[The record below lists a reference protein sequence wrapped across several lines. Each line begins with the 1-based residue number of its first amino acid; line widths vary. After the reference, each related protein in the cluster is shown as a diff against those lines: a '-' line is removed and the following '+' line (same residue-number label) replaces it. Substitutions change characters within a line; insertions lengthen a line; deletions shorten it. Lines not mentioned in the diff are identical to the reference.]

1 MALIVPSVIFP
12 CTLTYSEIKPQF
24 HVRVQRLGGSDSVL
38 SSNSVS
44 VNGGA
49 SFTGQK
55 EKNEILIGEGTED
68 KEENK
73 VLIKGGNG
81 RLKSRTEK
89 NWEKDAVSKDLEL
102 FWDDGYGT
110 KTVKD
115 YLEEAREI
123 IQPDGGPPRWFC
135 PVECG
140 QPLKNSPVLLYLP
153 GLDGVG
159 LGLTLHH
166 KALGKVFAVQCL
178 HIPVYDRTPLEGLVK
193 FVEETVRLEHA
204 SSPKKP
210 IYLVGDSLGG
220 CLALAVAARNP
231 NIDLVLILSNPATF
245 FGRSLLQPLIPI
257 LEALPKGLH
266 NAVPYILS
274 CILGNP
280 VEMAMADIE
289 HRLSPRL
296 QIEQLSAN
304 LIGFLPHLSALADIF
319 PKDTVLWKLKLLN
332 SAAAYANSHLHA
344 VKAEVLVLASHK
356 DNMVPSKDEAEY
368 LQSSLQNCT
377 VRSFKDNGHALLME
391 GRYSLLSI
399 IKCTGKYRRSK
410 RHDIVSDFVPPSMSE
425 YKFCFDETLGLL
437 RMAGSYAVFSTLDD
451 GKIVRGLAGVPD
463 EGPVLLVG
471 NHMLMG
477 LEVAA
482 IVEAFLEEKN
492 LMVHGLAHPML
503 FNGRLEPLN
512 VTTEIDW
519 VQLMGAVPV
528 TGSNCFKLLSSKS
541 HVLLC
546 PGGGRE
552 AFHYKGEEYKIIWPE
567 KPEFVR
573 MAARFGATIV
583 PFASVGEEDISH
595 MALDYHDLLKIPV
608 LNDFIRDF
616 MSKAVRVRGEG
627 KREVSDGELF
637 IPGVIPKIPTGRV
650 YSLFGKPIK
659 TKGKEELLQQKG
671 NANEMYM
678 QVKSQVRSNMD
689 YLLKKRKEDPYRDIL
704 DRTLYRALYSLLSDI
719 PSFDP

>member
-24 HVRVQRLGGSDSVL
+24 RVRVHRVGGSDSLL

-44 VNGGA
+44 VDEGA
-49 SFTGQK
+49 SFNGQK
-55 EKNEILIGEGTED
+55 EKNEILIGEDTAE

-73 VLIKGGNG
+73 GSISGGNG

-89 NWEKDAVSKDLEL
+89 NWVKDAVSKDLEL

-110 KTVKD
+110 KTVKN

-123 IQPDGGPPRWFC
+123 IEPDGGPPRWFC

-140 QPLKNSPVLLYLP
+140 KPLKNSPLLLYLP

-166 KALGKVFAVQCL
+166 KALGKVFAVRCL
-178 HIPVYDRTPLEGLVK
+178 HIPVYDRTPLEGLVN
-193 FVEETVRLEHA
+193 FIEETVRHEHA

-231 NIDLVLILSNPATF
+231 KIDLVLILSNPATF
-245 FGRSLLQPLIPI
+245 FSRSPLQPLIPV
-257 LEALPKGLH
+257 LEALPEGLC
-266 NAVPYILS
+266 NAVPYLLS
-274 CILGNP
+274 CIMGNP
-280 VEMAMADIE
+280 VEMAMANIE
-289 HRLSPRL
+289 FRLPPRL

-319 PKDTVLWKLKLLN
+319 PKETLVWKLKLLN

-344 VKAEVLVLASHK
+344 VKAEVLVLASRK

-368 LQSSLQNCT
+368 LQSSLQYCT
-377 VRSFKDNGHALLME
+377 IRFFKDNGHALLME

-399 IKCTGKYRRSK
+399 IKGAGKYRRSNK
-410 RHDIVSDFVPPSMSE
+410 QDILSDFVPPSMSE
-425 YKFCFDETLGLL
+425 FKYCFDEILGLL
-437 RMAGSYAVFSTLDD
+437 RLAGSYAAFSTLDD

-477 LEVAA
+477 LETAA
-482 IVEAFLEEKN
+482 IVEAFLREKN
-492 LMVHGLAHPML
+492 LLIHGVAHPML
-503 FNGRLEPLN
+503 FNGRLGPLN
-512 VTTEIDW
+512 ITTQVDW
-519 VQLMGAVPV
+519 LQLMGAVPV
-528 TGSNCFKLLSSKS
+528 TGSNFFKLFSSKS
-541 HVLLC
+541 HVLLY

-552 AFHYKGEEYKIIWPE
+552 ALHYKGEQYKIIWPE
-567 KPEFVR
+567 EPEFVR

-583 PFASVGEEDISH
+583 PFASVGEDDLSH
-595 MALDYHDLLKIPV
+595 MALDYHDLLKIPMV
-608 LNDFIRDF
+608 NDFIRDF
-616 MSKAVRVRGEG
+616 LSKAVRVRGEG

-637 IPGVIPKIPTGRV
+637 FPALIPKIPTGRI

-671 NANEMYM
+671 EANEIYM
-678 QVKSQVRSNMD
+678 QVKSQVRRNMD
-689 YLLKKRKEDPYRDIL
+689 YLLKKRKNDPYRGIL
-704 DRTLYRALYSLLSDI
+704 DRTLYRALYSPLSDI